1 MAIWSVDEFSGQ
13 FHSEPTEAQL
23 VNDELIDEVVLTTG
37 DPMAIPG
44 PRRQV
49 MEAVH
54 REIRRSWMTGGVV
67 FQAYELEEPDTDIE
81 SEDPGPEAV
90 VSLFWSL
97 ADNQDLPS
105 DIAGCSI
112 AWLAEGRLWPESMQ
126 QFGDALYRAL
136 RDGGVLG
143 DGVAED
149 QAERLTIEY
158 MDALFGEA
166 EESDVFL
173 FGLDPGF
180 SCWFCD
186 GEYDIAYAIINLDA
200 GWFGLFLATDSED

>member
-1 MAIWSVDEFSGQ
+1 MAIWSVHEYSGS
-13 FHSEPTEAQL
+13 FHSEPGDTLL
-23 VNDELIDEVVLTTG
+23 VDDELIDEVDMSTG
-37 DPMAIPG
+37 DPIAIPT

-54 REIRRSWMTGGVV
+54 REIRRSWVTGGVV
-67 FQAYELEEPDTDIE
+67 FQAYELDDSDVAEAAD
-81 SEDPGPEAV
+81 DPGPETV
-90 VSLFWSL
+90 ISLLWSL

-112 AWLAEGRLWPESMQ
+112 AWLADERVWPETRQ
-126 QFGDALYRAL
+126 QFGDAVYRAL
-136 RDGGVLG
+136 KEGGVLG
-143 DGVAED
+143 DGLAED
-149 QAERLTIEY
+149 QAERMTGEY
-158 MDALFGEA
+158 LDALFEEA
-166 EESDVFL
+166 GDEDVFL